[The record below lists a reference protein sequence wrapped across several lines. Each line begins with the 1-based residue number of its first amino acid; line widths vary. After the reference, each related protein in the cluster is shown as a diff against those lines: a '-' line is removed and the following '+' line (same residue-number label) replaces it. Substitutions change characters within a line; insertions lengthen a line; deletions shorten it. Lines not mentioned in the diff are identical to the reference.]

1 MLRGLISAKV
11 LPTWIWIRKWPKCQ
25 LPSAGAWVY
34 GPQGATYITFLYSRV
49 WLPEYGTRSDTQ
61 KHLLWHNERASR
73 ALFVAPG
80 CPVPCAG
87 VRICQH
93 RPSTRERPCGWRT
106 VRSKVQRA
114 RPGRVR
120 YCGIESAHRARPSAR
135 LQLLEHKHC
144 RHLRL
149 QSLPAAVNQWGCL
162 RLDLVTVFLNT
173 RGLADYWRNFLSALV
188 SYIELEYWRYQP

>member
-34 GPQGATYITFLYSRV
+34 GPLGATYITFLYSRV

-80 CPVPCAG
+80 CPVPGCASA
-87 VRICQH
+87 
-93 RPSTRERPCGWRT
+93 STGLP
-106 VRSKVQRA
+106 
-114 RPGRVR
+114 PGR
-120 YCGIESAHRARPSAR
+120 
-135 LQLLEHKHC
+135 
-144 RHLRL
+144 
-149 QSLPAAVNQWGCL
+149 
-162 RLDLVTVFLNT
+162 DLVDGEPCAVKYNGHDPAEWDIAGLKARTERGHLPGSSCWSTNTVDIS
-173 RGLADYWRNFLSALV
+173 DYNLSPLMPTTEDA
-188 SYIELEYWRYQP
+188 WG

>member
-34 GPQGATYITFLYSRV
+34 GPQGATYITFLCSRV

-80 CPVPCAG
+80 CPVPGCASA
-87 VRICQH
+87 
-93 RPSTRERPCGWRT
+93 STGLP
-106 VRSKVQRA
+106 
-114 RPGRVR
+114 PGRDLVDGEPCAVKYNGHDPPSEILR
-120 YCGIESAHRARPSAR
+120 DWKRAQSAAICPAPAAGAQTLSTSPTTISPRWCQPLRMLEARFGNSV
-135 LQLLEHKHC
+135 LEHKGVVG
-144 RHLRL
+144 RL
-149 QSLPAAVNQWGCL
+149 STQLFICTG
-162 RLDLVTVFLNT
+162 
-173 RGLADYWRNFLSALV
+173 
-188 SYIELEYWRYQP
+188 